1 MITEITFGEL
11 AVNHIVLDPGGDE
24 WIVRET
30 KHGYLGPTI
39 WFYARIERYQ
49 QSLWIHG
56 TFSDPIPIV
65 DQTIGNS
72 VETVGQILG
81 GHIVMEPITV
91 GPAKMTAKRIDLLRA
106 KLAGHL
112 KIHHGL
118 GVTGDKT
125 MGTLQELVALHAAQH
140 TPVSVSGIPHVHK
153 ELP

>member
-11 AVNHIVLDPGGDE
+11 AENHIVLDPGGDE

-30 KHGYLGPTI
+30 RSGFVGPTI
-39 WFYARIERYQ
+39 TFYARIERYGQ
-49 QSLWIHG
+49 QIWIHG

-65 DQTIGNS
+65 DQTTGNS
-72 VETVGQILG
+72 VEIVGQILG
-81 GHIVMEPITV
+81 GHIVMEPITG
-91 GPAKMTAKRIDLLRA
+91 GPKVLRS

-112 KIHHGL
+112 KIHHGI

-125 MGTLQELVALHAAQH
+125 MGTLKELVALHAAQH
-140 TPVSVSGIPHVHK
+140 TPLSVSGIPHVHK

>member
-1 MITEITFGEL
+1 MKVITEITFGDL
-11 AVNHIVLDPGGDE
+11 AAGHIVLDPAGDE
-24 WIVRET
+24 WMVDEVKT
-30 KHGYLGPTI
+30 GYVGPTI
-39 WFYARIERYQ
+39 TIAAQIRRYDQ
-49 QSLWIHG
+49 RLWLPG
-56 TFSDPIPIV
+56 TFGEPIAVV

-81 GHIVMEPITV
+81 GHIVMEPITG
-91 GPAKMTAKRIDLLRA
+91 GPKILRH

-125 MGTLQELVALHAAQH
+125 MGSLKELVALHAAQH
-140 TPVSVSGIPHVHK
+140 TPVSVSGIPHVHQ

>member
-1 MITEITFGEL
+1 MKVITEITFGEL
-11 AVNHIVLDPGGDE
+11 AVNHIVLDPRGDE
-24 WIVRET
+24 WIVRDARS
-30 KHGYLGPTI
+30 GYIGPTI
-39 WFYARIERYQ
+39 MFAALIERHGKQ
-49 QSLWIHG
+49 VWIKG
-56 TFSDPIPIV
+56 TFSEPIPIV
-65 DQTIGNS
+65 DQTTGDS
-72 VETVGQILG
+72 VETVGRILQ
-81 GHIVMEPITV
+81 GHIVMEPITG
-91 GPAKMTAKRIDLLRA
+91 GPKILRA